1 MQKKDKQ
8 LQPAP
13 VHWPYDIMSLPLNE
27 GRISWQSS
35 SPALAPPL
43 LTAPAP
49 SPGTSV
55 PEASRGQVFPSSVLP
70 PSLPLSLPQNEHSK
84 LRQLAKSSLPASPM
98 HVDSHLSCPA
108 VMEPWLRA
116 SLRRIHA
123 PKSIKLC
130 VSKGG
135 DSIFPAQL
143 NGTVRLR
150 FCLRGV
156 GRGELWSQRYAHFG
170 AVQVWLMNHKPKPGS
185 SLLSSLRCR
194 TEIR

>member
-1 MQKKDKQ
+1 
-8 LQPAP
+8 
-13 VHWPYDIMSLPLNE
+13 
-27 GRISWQSS
+27 
-35 SPALAPPL
+35 
-43 LTAPAP
+43 
-49 SPGTSV
+49 
-55 PEASRGQVFPSSVLP
+55 
-70 PSLPLSLPQNEHSK
+70 
-84 LRQLAKSSLPASPM
+84 M

-108 VMEPWLRA
+108 VMEPRLRA

-156 GRGELWSQRYAHFG
+156 GRGELWSQGYAHFG

-194 TEIR
+194 REIRQHQTKAMLHKVRQGTGSSLTASLYSSLPTEAVPLCEHRKGSTRPPWKLSEVQVCLIEHSSPHVEQPAPGSILQDVAA